1 MEMET
6 KPVKKG
12 GRFPLKFRGTECLNC
27 GHSLEL
33 SDRYCPYCSQANST
47 KHLSVKDFFE
57 EFFAEIVNLDT
68 RLFLTLFTMIRW
80 PGKISL
86 DFIQGKRKTYANPF
100 RLLLSVAV
108 IYFLMISFSGDFE
121 RLDRRGASTSNWID
135 QIPDFGENINTG
147 NAARKE
153 ILKNL
158 DSTQLKNL
166 DSLRIKGLE
175 ELNAEG
181 LNVEGLDSLTAT
193 DLDSLTLEGLDSR
206 TLKAIDSLGLK
217 EGLKASKREKDSVIL
232 SDPRAYLAGIQG
244 DSWLNSTL
252 QKSQFFLTLI
262 EKDSI
267 YTFEEVVEK
276 YQVPATTENQLAFGI
291 ADSSDHLIRQPGSF
305 LQEFISTVPFAIFFF
320 LPLFTI
326 VLWLVYIR
334 KNYTYTD
341 NLVFSFHSQSF
352 FFILLIGSFLL
363 DWIFGSTT
371 IGWTILIY
379 AVFLFF
385 SMKRFYGQGWFKT
398 TIKYL
403 FLNTVFVILAS
414 IAALVFLIV
423 SALTF

>member
-147 NAARKE
+147 NA
-153 ILKNL
+153 
-158 DSTQLKNL
+158 
-166 DSLRIKGLE
+166 
-175 ELNAEG
+175 
-181 LNVEGLDSLTAT
+181 
-193 DLDSLTLEGLDSR
+193 
-206 TLKAIDSLGLK
+206 
-217 EGLKASKREKDSVIL
+217 
-232 SDPRAYLAGIQG
+232 
-244 DSWLNSTL
+244 
-252 QKSQFFLTLI
+252 
-262 EKDSI
+262 
-267 YTFEEVVEK
+267 
-276 YQVPATTENQLAFGI
+276 
-291 ADSSDHLIRQPGSF
+291 
-305 LQEFISTVPFAIFFF
+305 
-320 LPLFTI
+320 
-326 VLWLVYIR
+326 
-334 KNYTYTD
+334 
-341 NLVFSFHSQSF
+341 
-352 FFILLIGSFLL
+352 
-363 DWIFGSTT
+363 
-371 IGWTILIY
+371 
-379 AVFLFF
+379 
-385 SMKRFYGQGWFKT
+385 
-398 TIKYL
+398 
-403 FLNTVFVILAS
+403 
-414 IAALVFLIV
+414 
-423 SALTF
+423 